1 VGRAHHASLGFPP
14 YWSKAQ
20 TSRTLFVVVPRYT
33 EQRIRDLCAQALA
46 STNDADRN
54 RVLEELRAA
63 LRERTQLAK
72 ESLACQI
79 TAIDWYKQE
88 AQDEKTGWVFGYY
101 LLRS

>member
-1 VGRAHHASLGFPP
+1 M
-14 YWSKAQ
+14 
-20 TSRTLFVVVPRYT
+20 
-33 EQRIRDLCAQALA
+33 
-46 STNDADRN
+46 
-54 RVLEELRAA
+54 LEELRAA